1 MKAQGMDSICGVLM
15 QKKETKGSMADQEF
29 HGEGGTLTLSAEGI
43 LNGVGWNLVYAYGVD
58 YDPVAALSAPPVKIA
73 ENVVSAAAGYN
84 YGLYVTA
91 DGTLH
96 FIGDSGIPYAERFAF
111 EGRIRRV
118 FAEANRDVFL
128 LEDEKGDIWRWGC
141 NFASDLTDRIMKP
154 QAVLDDQVVT
164 AKSGKA
170 IWCYEVEGQTHYY
183 KGILYENVGCSA
195 LATLRQR
202 AVLHE
207 EFRRLSAQYG
217 EDNML
222 LKYVLRSR
230 SPKHEICSPNWSE
243 DAYERAEDVGF
254 PFGPQVVNRR
264 LCAYCGTAEELT
276 YSIGIYTENRYLFQP
291 IKCK

>member
-1 MKAQGMDSICGVLM
+1 MDSTSVVET
-15 QKKETKGSMADQEF
+15 QTKETEGIMADFEF
-29 HGEGGTLTLSAEGI
+29 HGEGGTLTLSAKGI
-43 LNGVGWNLVYAYGVD
+43 LNGAGWDLVYAYGVD

-73 ENVVSAAAGYN
+73 ENVISAAAGYN

-91 DGTLH
+91 DGILH

-111 EGRIRRV
+111 DGRIRRV
-118 FAEANRDVFL
+118 FAEADRDVFS

-141 NFASDLTDRIMKP
+141 NFASELADRLTVPR
-154 QAVLDDQVVT
+154 AVLDDQVVT
-164 AKSGKA
+164 AKRGKA
-170 IWCYEVEGQTHYY
+170 IWCYEAEGQTHYY
-183 KGILYENVGCSA
+183 KGILYENVGSSA

-207 EFRRLSAQYG
+207 EFRHLSAQYG
-217 EDNML
+217 ADNMM
-222 LKYVLRSR
+222 LKYVLRNR
-230 SPKHEICSPNWSE
+230 SPKREIRSPDWSE
-243 DAYERAEDVGF
+243 EAYERCEDVGF

-264 LCAYCGTAEELT
+264 QFAYSGTAEELT

>member
-1 MKAQGMDSICGVLM
+1 M
-15 QKKETKGSMADQEF
+15 QTKETEGGMADQEF

-43 LNGVGWNLVYAYGVD
+43 LCGAGWDLVYAYGVD
-58 YDPVAALSAPPVKIA
+58 YDSSAALSAPLVKIA

-111 EGRIRRV
+111 NGRIRQV
-118 FAEANRDVFL
+118 FAEADRDVFS

-141 NFASDLTDRIMKP
+141 NFACDLADRGTVP
-154 QAVLDDQVVT
+154 RAVLDDQVVT
-164 AKSGKA
+164 AKRGKA
-170 IWCYEVEGQTHYY
+170 IWCYEAEGRIHYY
-183 KGILYENVGCSA
+183 KGILYENVGSSA
-195 LATLRQR
+195 LGKLKQWAIQQKEYR
-202 AVLHE
+202 H
-207 EFRRLSAQYG
+207 LSAQYG

-222 LKYVLRSR
+222 LKYVLRNR
-230 SPKHEICSPNWSE
+230 SPKREICSPDWSE
-243 DAYERAEDVGF
+243 DAYERAEDVDF
-254 PFGPQVVNRR
+254 PFGPQVMNRR
-264 LCAYCGTAEELT
+264 QCAYCGTAEELT